1 MAEQDLEEEN
11 IKKLERDSQLFDV
24 LCRDYT
30 SVYYLDMQK
39 GEAEYLK
46 VDQCSNANK
55 VLSNL
60 RGTRFN
66 YNELMIAYIDN
77 YVEEKD
83 RQPLK
88 ERVTLKALIRELRRR
103 ERLTLRYKSVPNDE
117 GQQYFEM
124 LVVRLDSE
132 RFDYKVLVGFRHIDE
147 LVAAEQANIAK
158 TEFLSQVAHDIRT
171 PLNAILGFVEIA
183 KSQLENKEQLEYAL
197 DKITSS
203 GRYLTELVNDVLDLS
218 KIENGQ
224 MELHSERISVK
235 DFFANMAP
243 LLELHHYKKQ
253 LEITYNE
260 HDILYDYVL
269 VDPLRLRQVC
279 SNLLS
284 NAVKYTPS
292 GGHIA
297 IEVYEEAAGVSGE
310 VYLFFKISD
319 TGIGMSPEFMKHMY
333 SRFSRAT
340 DIRTSYINGH
350 GLGLAI
356 VRELVE
362 MLGGTITAYSRLGEG
377 TSFCVQLRLPYGS
390 ENAEAALQ
398 VEQAAAGSEAACR
411 GMHLLIAEDNKLN
424 YEVASLLLEMQG
436 ISCERAVDGADCLK
450 KFTEAPARTYN
461 AILMDMQMPVMDGL
475 QATRAIRHS
484 LHPEAKTI
492 PIIAMTANAFSDDIR
507 KCLDAGM
514 QEHLSKPL
522 DMKRL
527 LVALARY
534 A

>member
-1 MAEQDLEEEN
+1 MAEQAWTEDN
-11 IKKLERDSQLFDV
+11 IKKLERDSQMFSV

-39 GEAEYLK
+39 GEAEYIK
-46 VDQCSNANK
+46 VEQASNANQ
-55 VLSNL
+55 VLQNL
-60 RGTRFN
+60 EGNKFDYTVMMYR
-66 YNELMIAYIDN
+66 YIDN
-77 YVEEKD
+77 YVDEKD
-83 RQPLK
+83 RQLLR
-88 ERVTLKALIRELRRR
+88 EKAALTVLTRELQRR
-103 ERLTLRYKSVPNDE
+103 ERLTLRYKSVPNAD

-124 LVVRLDSE
+124 LVVRMKPES
-132 RFDYKVLVGFRHIDE
+132 FDYKALVGFRHIDE
-147 LVAAEQANIAK
+147 LMAAEQANIAK

-183 KSQLENKEQLEYAL
+183 KSQLDNKEQLEYAL
-197 DKITSS
+197 DKVTSS

-224 MELHSERISVK
+224 LELHPEKISLSSLFER
-235 DFFANMAP
+235 MAP
-243 LLELHHYKKQ
+243 LMELHHYKKQ
-253 LEITYNE
+253 LNITYNE
-260 HDILYDYVL
+260 HDLVHDYVL
-269 VDPLRLRQVC
+269 VDPLRLRQIC
-279 SNLLS
+279 TNLMS
-284 NAVKYTPS
+284 NAVKYTPA
-292 GGHIA
+292 GGSITL
-297 IEVYEEAAGVSGE
+297 EVSEEASEQEGRVCL
-310 VYLFFKISD
+310 VMQISD
-319 TGIGMSPEFMKHMY
+319 TGIGMSPEFMKQMY

-362 MLGGTITAYSRLGEG
+362 MLNGTITARSRLGQG
-377 TSFCVQLRLPYGS
+377 TTFCVKLHLPYV
-390 ENAEAALQ
+390 EELEAELPEKQTAHCPA
-398 VEQAAAGSEAACR
+398 SCK
-411 GMHLLIAEDNKLN
+411 GMHLLVAEDNKLN
-424 YEVASLLLEMQG
+424 YEVASLLLQMQG

-450 KFTEAPARTYN
+450 KFTEAPAKTYN

-475 QATRAIRHS
+475 LATRAIRHS

-507 KCLDAGM
+507 KCLEAGM

-522 DMKRL
+522 DMKKL
-527 LVALARY
+527 LQALAKY

>member
-1 MAEQDLEEEN
+1 MAEQDLAEEKK
-11 IKKLERDSQLFDV
+11 KKLERDSQLFEV

-46 VDQCSNANK
+46 VEQASNAKK
-55 VLSNL
+55 VLKSL
-60 RGTRFN
+60 VGTKFD
-66 YNELMIAYIDN
+66 YKKMMGLYVDN
-77 YVEEKD
+77 YVDEKD
-83 RQPLK
+83 RQAFQAK
-88 ERVTLKALIRELRRR
+88 VALPSLIKELRRK
-103 ERLTLRYKSVPNDE
+103 ERLTLRYKSIPNDD

-124 LVVRLDSE
+124 LVVRLNSE
-132 RFDYKVLVGFRHIDE
+132 SFDYKVLVGFRHIDE
-147 LVAAEQANIAK
+147 LVTAEQANVAK

-183 KSQLENKEQLEYAL
+183 KSQLDNREQLEYAL

-224 MELHSERISVK
+224 LELHPEKISISG
-235 DFFANMAP
+235 FFDSMSP
-243 LLELHHYKKQ
+243 VLELHHYKKQ
-253 LEITYNE
+253 LDITYNE
-260 HDILYDYVL
+260 HDILHDCVL

-279 SNLLS
+279 ANLMS
-284 NAVKYTPS
+284 NAVKYTPA
-292 GGHIA
+292 GGRIA
-297 IEVYEEAAGVSGE
+297 VEVAQEELAQEGRVCL
-310 VYLFFKISD
+310 VLKITD

-362 MLGGTITAYSRLGEG
+362 MLNGTITADSRLGEG
-377 TSFCVQLRLPYGS
+377 TSFCVKLNLPYVDA
-390 ENAEAALQ
+390 AEASLPR
-398 VEQAAAGSEAACR
+398 EQEAAGTDCCQ
-411 GMHLLIAEDNKLN
+411 GMHLLVAEDNKLN
-424 YEVASLLLEMQG
+424 YEVASLLLGMQG

-450 KFTEAPARTYN
+450 KFTEAQARTYN

-475 QATRAIRHS
+475 QATRAIRSS

-492 PIIAMTANAFSDDIR
+492 PIIAMTANAFSEDIR

-522 DMKRL
+522 DMKKL
-527 LVALARY
+527 LMVLAKY